1 MKSIE
6 ESDGAIHD
14 PIAKPFAVL
23 SGVIAAI
30 IMLPILPFAWLFKKG
45 EDDETTPN

>member
-14 PIAKPFAVL
+14 PIAKPFAVI
-23 SGVIAAI
+23 SGAIAAI
-30 IMLPILPFAWLFKKG
+30 ILIPILPFAWLFKSKEG
-45 EDDETTPN
+45 SRD

>member
-6 ESDGAIHD
+6 ESDEAIHD
-14 PIAKPFAVL
+14 PIAKPFAVI

-30 IMLPILPFAWLFKKG
+30 IMLPILPFAFLFKSKDN
-45 EDDETTPN
+45 DDA

>member
-14 PIAKPFAVL
+14 PIAKPFAVF

-30 IMLPILPFAWLFKKG
+30 IMIPILPFAWLFKH
-45 EDDETTPN
+45 EDEPDE